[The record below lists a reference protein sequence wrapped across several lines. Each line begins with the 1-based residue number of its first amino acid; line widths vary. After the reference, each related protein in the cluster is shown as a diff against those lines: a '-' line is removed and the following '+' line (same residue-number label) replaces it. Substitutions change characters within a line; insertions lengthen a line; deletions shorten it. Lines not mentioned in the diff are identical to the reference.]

1 MPTAFISGASRGIG
15 RAAALKL
22 ASLGY
27 DLALNYH
34 TNYEA
39 AQNVQHEA
47 QKYGVKVL
55 LLAGDIADENNVRE
69 MFCKI
74 GETFGGADVVVNN
87 ASFAEQLMFQDITY
101 EKWRRMFAVTVDGAF
116 FTVQNALPHML
127 HEKRGRIINISSMWG
142 EVGASCEVHYSAA
155 KGALIAMTK
164 ALAKEL
170 GPSGITVNCITPGVI
185 DTEMNA
191 HLSAE
196 DLAELCEETPL
207 GRLGSPDDIAETVA
221 FLASAE
227 AGFITGQIIGVN
239 GGFVI

>member
-69 MFCKI
+69 MFRKI

-87 ASFAEQLMFQDITY
+87 ASFAEQC
-101 EKWRRMFAVTVDGAF
+101 
-116 FTVQNALPHML
+116 
-127 HEKRGRIINISSMWG
+127 RIIIPRRSTAYACFRILLTKS
-142 EVGASCEVHYSAA
+142 GAGC
-155 KGALIAMTK
+155 L
-164 ALAKEL
+164 
-170 GPSGITVNCITPGVI
+170 P
-185 DTEMNA
+185 
-191 HLSAE
+191 
-196 DLAELCEETPL
+196 
-207 GRLGSPDDIAETVA
+207 
-221 FLASAE
+221 
-227 AGFITGQIIGVN
+227 
-239 GGFVI
+239 